1 MIIHGWGR
9 YPEIDAN
16 LFFPKSKFECFDY
29 IKKNSFIPRG
39 SGRSYGDSA
48 NADNVLQSLCI
59 NQIIKFDKINGI
71 IICQSGV
78 TFRDLISVIV
88 PEGWFFPVTP
98 GTSFLTVGGA
108 IAADVHGKNHHNEGS
123 FSDYILNIDM
133 ILGSGDYVSVT
144 RDNLSDLFYATC
156 GGMGLT
162 GFIFSATLQLK
173 RITSSKIIQ
182 TIQTSKSLE
191 EVCDS
196 FEKFSSANYSVGWL
210 DTLASGKDFGRSILY
225 IGNHSDDKDFSMKK
239 FKSLNLAM
247 KLGRFM
253 INKYTMNIFNKI
265 YYKKNS
271 MNNAKKCFVDINNFF
286 YPLDSIKNWNLIYGN
301 KGFIQYQFVIPKEN
315 SVFNL
320 KKILKSINNHNEFS
334 SLAVL
339 KLLGKNN
346 NNYLSFPMEGLTM
359 ALDFKLSNS
368 IMKLI
373 KFLDGMILDMNG
385 KIYLAKDALMSEN
398 IFKKTYP
405 KWHEFQAVRQKYKA
419 DGKFVS
425 SQSKR
430 LGLS

>member
-1 MIIHGWGR
+1 ML
-9 YPEIDAN
+9 D
-16 LFFPKSKFECFDY
+16 
-29 IKKNSFIPRG
+29 
-39 SGRSYGDSA
+39 
-48 NADNVLQSLCI
+48 
-59 NQIIKFDKINGI
+59 
-71 IICQSGV
+71 
-78 TFRDLISVIV
+78 
-88 PEGWFFPVTP
+88 
-98 GTSFLTVGGA
+98 
-108 IAADVHGKNHHNEGS
+108 
-123 FSDYILNIDM
+123 
-133 ILGSGDYVSVT
+133 
-144 RDNLSDLFYATC
+144 LSDLSNEIKKIQESICPCEIYDLEP
-156 GGMGLT
+156 GHGLET
-162 GFIFSATLQLK
+162 EPHITVLYGLHVQQAKSIVNKIDLRPVSFKIKNISLFENDKFDVLKFGIESKDLHELNKEVCENFERFSA
-173 RITSSKIIQ
+173 
-182 TIQTSKSLE
+182 
-191 EVCDS
+191 
-196 FEKFSSANYSVGWL
+196 ANYSVAWV
-210 DTLASGKDFGRSILY
+210 DALASGKDFGRSILY

-239 FKSLNLAM
+239 FKSLNLPM
-247 KLGRFM
+247 KLGSFI

-271 MNNAKKCFVDINNFF
+271 INNQNKNLIDFNNFF
-286 YPLDSIKNWNLIYGN
+286 YPLDKIKNWNLVYGN
-301 KGFIQYQFVIPKEN
+301 GGFIQYQFVIPKEN

-320 KKILKSINNHNEFS
+320 KKILKTINNHNEFS

-405 KWHEFQAVRQKYKA
+405 KWQEFQAVRQKYKA

-425 SQSKR
+425 NQSKR